1 MVTITRAV
9 CTCLACPSQ
18 WDAWDEQGNYYY
30 LRYRNG
36 HGTMRKYRSQEDF
49 GDITRSALA
58 ADFRHGDPLDGFI
71 TLPDFCALAG
81 VALNLG

>member
-1 MVTITRAV
+1 
-9 CTCLACPSQ
+9 
-18 WDAWDEQGNYYY
+18 
-30 LRYRNG
+30 
-36 HGTMRKYRSQEDF
+36 MRKYQSQEDF

-58 ADFRHGDPLDGFI
+58 ADFRHGDPLDGYI